1 MTIWLEL
8 ICGLASGVLA
18 GMFGVGGGILL
29 VPAMVIVLAFAQ
41 HTAQATSLAAM
52 IPAIAVG
59 GLRQFRYGNVHLRSG
74 LIIGVFSLAGV
85 AVGTLCA
92 TALPNSALRLMFAG
106 MLVLLAV
113 RLAVDARRARGG
125 LRRGAPR

>member
-1 MTIWLEL
+1 VTIWLEL
-8 ICGLASGVLA
+8 ICGVASGVLA

-29 VPAMVIVLAFAQ
+29 VPAMVLVLAFPQ

-59 GLRQFRYGNVHLRSG
+59 GVRQFHYGNVHLRSG
-74 LIIGVFSLAGV
+74 LIIGACSLAGV
-85 AVGTLCA
+85 AVGTVCA
-92 TALPNSALRLMFAG
+92 TALPDSALRVMFAG
-106 MLVLLAV
+106 MLALLAV

-125 LRRGAPR
+125 LRRDTPR